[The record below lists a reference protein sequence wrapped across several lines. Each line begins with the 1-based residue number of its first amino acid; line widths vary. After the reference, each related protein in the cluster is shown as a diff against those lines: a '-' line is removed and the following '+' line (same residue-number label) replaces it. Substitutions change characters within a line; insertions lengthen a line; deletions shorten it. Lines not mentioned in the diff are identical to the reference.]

1 MTNADKIREMNE
13 AELANFLCEVKADYQ
28 WINHDFPNEDEPEDW
43 MEWLRQE
50 GRGMT
55 TERIIR
61 AVEAVAEKHK
71 NDSVYTC
78 QTNITN
84 MCRDIIPK
92 LELLAAYEAIGT
104 VAECQKAVEKQNGQ
118 ELKWS
123 GI

>member
-1 MTNADKIREMNE
+1 
-13 AELANFLCEVKADYQ
+13 
-28 WINHDFPNEDEPEDW
+28 
-43 MEWLRQE
+43 
-50 GRGMT
+50 MT
-55 TERIIR
+55 TERMIR

-104 VAECQKAVEKQNGQ
+104 VAECQKAVEKQRTKKPIILSEQSEKSEGRVYVAKCFGCPTCGNKTTYFGGLPNNCQNCGQ
-118 ELKWS
+118 AIDRSET
-123 GI
+123 